1 MESFVAPRRH
11 AHARAFPFLRDDCLI
26 LQHRRDR
33 VLRFRA
39 RGVDSVAMNPPH
51 ASASSPGPAADATEA
66 LIESRR
72 AALAEAIERFTVH
85 DGIHPTPIE
94 ALRFSRLSAPAG
106 PMGAL
111 QEPALCIIVQGRK
124 QTLLGDEVYE
134 YDASRYLVASVDLP
148 IAGCVVEASAERPYL
163 GLVLKLPPAEIAA
176 LVSQAEAS
184 SAPLPPPSRG
194 ISVSRCDPDLLDAVL
209 RLVRLLDAPQDIA
222 LLAPLVLREIHY
234 RVLRSD
240 QGGMLRHIGIADS
253 QGHRV
258 AKAIGWLRQ
267 NYRQPLR
274 IEHIARHVHMSQSAL
289 HHHFKAVTA
298 MSPLQYQKQLRLQEA
313 RRLMLTEVLD
323 AATAGHRVGYES
335 PSQFSREYS
344 RMFGAPPVRD
354 VERLRAS

>member
-1 MESFVAPRRH
+1 MNEHPVATNRTGSQ
-11 AHARAFPFLRDDCLI
+11 D
-26 LQHRRDR
+26 
-33 VLRFRA
+33 
-39 RGVDSVAMNPPH
+39 G
-51 ASASSPGPAADATEA
+51 ASEA
-66 LIESRR
+66 LVESRR
-72 AALAEAIERFTVH
+72 ASLAEAIERFTGT
-85 DGIHPTPIE
+85 DGIHETPIPG
-94 ALRFSRLSAPAG
+94 LRFSRLSGPNAPMCG
-106 PMGAL
+106 V
-111 QEPALCIIVQGRK
+111 QEPALAMIVQGCK
-124 QTLLGDEVYE
+124 QTMLGDDVYE

-148 IAGCVVEASAERPYL
+148 ISGRVTQASADKPYL
-163 GLVLKLPPAEIAA
+163 CFVLNLPPADIAE
-176 LVSQAEAS
+176 LVTQAEAA

-194 ISVSRCDPDLLDAVL
+194 ISVSRCDPDLLDAAL

-222 LLAPLVLREIHY
+222 LLAPLIIREIHY
-234 RVLRSD
+234 RLLRSD
-240 QGGMLRHIGIADS
+240 QGGMLRHIGVADS

-267 NYRQPLR
+267 NYREPLR
-274 IEHIARHVHMSQSAL
+274 IENIARQVHMSPSSL

-344 RMFGAPPVRD
+344 RMFGAPPLRD

>member
-1 MESFVAPRRH
+1 MSGH
-11 AHARAFPFLRDDCLI
+11 TTSDI
-26 LQHRRDR
+26 LHD
-33 VLRFRA
+33 
-39 RGVDSVAMNPPH
+39 
-51 ASASSPGPAADATEA
+51 SSPRDTEA
-66 LIESRR
+66 LVESRR
-72 AALAEAIERFTVH
+72 ASLADAIERFTGQ
-85 DGIHPTPIE
+85 DGIHETPI
-94 ALRFSRLSAPAG
+94 AGLRFSRLSGPNAPMCG
-106 PMGAL
+106 V
-111 QEPALCIIVQGRK
+111 QEPALAMIVQGCK
-124 QTLLGDEVYE
+124 QTMLGDDVYE

-148 IAGCVVEASAERPYL
+148 IIGRVTQASAEKPYL
-163 GLVLKLPPAEIAA
+163 CFVLSLPPADIAE
-176 LVSQAEAS
+176 LVTQAEAA

-194 ISVSRCDPDLLDAVL
+194 ISVSRCDPDLLDAAL

-222 LLAPLVLREIHY
+222 LLAPLIIREIHY
-234 RVLRSD
+234 RLLRSD
-240 QGGMLRHIGIADS
+240 QGGMLRHIGVADS

-267 NYRQPLR
+267 NYREPLR
-274 IEHIARHVHMSQSAL
+274 IENIARQVHMSTSSL